1 MRTAHLFAGAGGGI
15 LADLILGHEP
25 IVAIEWNQYACKI
38 LRERFPDLRV
48 IEADIRT
55 VDFVRE
61 LVGIDALCAGFPCTD
76 ISAANPNGL
85 GVHGERSGLFREV
98 MRAIDA
104 VRPNWVFLEN
114 SPRIRTKG
122 RSTVIREL
130 VARGYSW
137 RDGVLG
143 ASDCGAPHRRNRWWM
158 LATNTNQN
166 NVQAGIRVNGRG
178 NVSGSA
184 TVGNGIIDLDE
195 DLGDTSSKRPQD
207 TIPGACVIQG
217 NAETIKTT
225 SGPSI
230 GSGWWETEPPLG
242 RVAYGVANWS
252 HRIEALGNGQ
262 VPICAAVAWKLLG
275 GP

>member
-38 LRERFPDLRV
+38 LRKRFPDLRV

-85 GVHGERSGLFREV
+85 GVHGEMSGLFREV

-122 RSTVIREL
+122 RSTVIQEL

-143 ASDCGAPHRRNRWWM
+143 AVDCGAPHKRDRWWL
-158 LATNTNQN
+158 LATNRHQDDQSPG
-166 NVQAGIRVNGRG
+166 VQINGGRIVQGTAIAGQGVP
-178 NVSGSA
+178 
-184 TVGNGIIDLDE
+184 
-195 DLGDTSSKRPQD
+195 DLGDSSGNGLQD
-207 TIPGACVIQG
+207 AVPWSGEIQG
-217 NAETIKTT
+217 NEETVKTT
-225 SGPSI
+225 SGPSV
-230 GSGWWETEPPLG
+230 GPAWWEVEPALG

-252 HRIEALGNGQ
+252 HRIERLGNGQ